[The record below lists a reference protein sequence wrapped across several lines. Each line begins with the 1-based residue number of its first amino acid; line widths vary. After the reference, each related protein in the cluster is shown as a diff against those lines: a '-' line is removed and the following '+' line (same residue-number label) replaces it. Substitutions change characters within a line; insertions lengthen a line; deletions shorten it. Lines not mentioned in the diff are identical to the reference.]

1 MLNPFFRDKK
11 AFIAYISIWIIIS
24 FVHFLV
30 LYSLL
35 NNNFEYSLL
44 DSIIF
49 NLLYLGIG
57 LSLWYP
63 AKFISLE
70 NYNII
75 KIIFN
80 HFAAAAITSIIWVY
94 TGYTILTKTLLLS
107 GEYGPILKST
117 LFGRFIVGIVY
128 YAIIVS
134 IDYIII
140 YYNNFQQKLI
150 KEAELKS
157 LVKEAELKNLK
168 YQINPH
174 FIFNSLNS
182 ISSLTLSDPK
192 RAQEMTI
199 NLSRFLR
206 ATLAE
211 NDKQKIKLSE
221 EIKNIRTYLEIEKV
235 RFEDKFEFIEEIEP
249 DCLKIEIPSM
259 LLQPLFENAIKHGV
273 YESVVKVLIIMR
285 CSFENSYLKIE
296 VINNFDPEAVSAK
309 GEGIGLS
316 NISKRLS
323 LIFNQNNLLEIEKK
337 ENKYGVTILV
347 PIRAAENG

>member
-11 AFIAYISIWIIIS
+11 ALIAYIFIWVVIS
-24 FVHFLV
+24 LVHFFV

-35 NNNFEYSLL
+35 NISFEYSLL
-44 DSIIF
+44 DSIVF
-49 NLLYLGIG
+49 NLLYFGIG

-94 TGYTILTKTLLLS
+94 AGYIILTKTILS
-107 GEYGPILKST
+107 SGSYELTIKST
-117 LFGRFIVGIVY
+117 LFGRFLLGMVY

-150 KEAELKS
+150 NEAELKS

-211 NDKQKIKLSE
+211 NDRQKIKLSE
-221 EIKNIRTYLEIEKV
+221 EIKNIRTYLDIEKV
-235 RFEDKFEFIEEIEP
+235 RFEDKFEFIEEINA
-249 DCLKIEIPSM
+249 DCLTAEIPSM

-273 YESVVKVLIIMR
+273 YESVAKILIRMK
-285 CSFENSYLKIE
+285 CYMENLYLKIE
-296 VINNFDPEAVSAK
+296 VENNFDPEAVSPK
-309 GEGIGLS
+309 GEGIGLL
-316 NISKRLS
+316 NISKRLN
-323 LIFNQNNLLEIEKK
+323 LIYNQNNLLEIKK
-337 ENKYGVTILV
+337 TENKFSVIILI
-347 PIRAAENG
+347 PIRTAGNG